1 MRFTTKNYFVLLLF
15 IFATSSNFA
24 QETFTRKDSLQG
36 GLRYE
41 RTCFDVLRYDLNI
54 KIDIDKKYI
63 VGYNQIFFTITS
75 KKTKKIQLDLYE
87 NMQVDSIVWDQ
98 KKLNYIR
105 EFNAVFVEFPSYLTL
120 KSENSLKFYYS
131 GNPQI
136 AKRAPWDGGFVFAK
150 DSNNKDFVG
159 VACQGA
165 GASLW
170 FPCKDS
176 QSDEPNDGATVSIEA
191 PTGLTAVSNGR
202 LLNFTN
208 KQNGFTRWDWQVKNP
223 INTYDITVNIADY
236 VHFGENYKGLDLDYY
251 VLRENE
257 SKAKV
262 QFEQVKPMMDC
273 FQSKFGEYP
282 FKNDSFKLVETPFL
296 GMEHQSAVAYGNKYQ
311 NGYLNTDLSGTGI
324 GLTFDFIIIHE
335 SGHEWFGNSITSKDI
350 ADMWIHESF
359 TTYSEAVFIECQ
371 LGKQKSLDYLLGLQK
386 NVQNDK
392 PIIGPYGVNK
402 EGSGDMYPKGALM
415 LNTIRSIV
423 NDDDK
428 WYRILYKYATNFRH
442 KIVDSQTVI
451 NYFNKELELNLSP
464 IFDQY
469 LKYKNIPKLEL
480 TIKKRKLS
488 YKWITDAANFE
499 MPIDIKV
506 KGSIVRIYPKKD
518 FQELDIK
525 IKNLNDIEILNDK
538 YFIDVL
544 RK

>member
-1 MRFTTKNYFVLLLF
+1 MLF
-15 IFATSSNFA
+15 RS
-24 QETFTRKDSLQG
+24 
-36 GLRYE
+36 
-41 RTCFDVLRYDLNI
+41 
-54 KIDIDKKYI
+54 
-63 VGYNQIFFTITS
+63 
-75 KKTKKIQLDLYE
+75 
-87 NMQVDSIVWDQ
+87 
-98 KKLNYIR
+98 
-105 EFNAVFVEFPSYLTL
+105 
-120 KSENSLKFYYS
+120 
-131 GNPQI
+131 
-136 AKRAPWDGGFVFAK
+136 
-150 DSNNKDFVG
+150 
-159 VACQGA
+159 
-165 GASLW
+165 
-170 FPCKDS
+170 
-176 QSDEPNDGATVSIEA
+176 
-191 PTGLTAVSNGR
+191 
-202 LLNFTN
+202 
-208 KQNGFTRWDWQVKNP
+208 
-223 INTYDITVNIADY
+223 
-236 VHFGENYKGLDLDYY
+236 
-251 VLRENE
+251 
-257 SKAKV
+257 
-262 QFEQVKPMMDC
+262 
-273 FQSKFGEYP
+273 
-282 FKNDSFKLVETPFL
+282 
-296 GMEHQSAVAYGNKYQ
+296 
-311 NGYLNTDLSGTGI
+311 
-324 GLTFDFIIIHE
+324 
-335 SGHEWFGNSITSKDI
+335 
-350 ADMWIHESF
+350 DMWIHESF

-371 LGKQKSLDYLLGLQK
+371 LGKQKSLDYLFGLQK

-428 WYRILYKYATNFRH
+428 WYRILYKYATTFRY
-442 KIVDSQTVI
+442 KIIDSQTVI

>member
-1 MRFTTKNYFVLLLF
+1 MRFTPKKYIVLLIF
-15 IFATSSNFA
+15 IFAISSNFA

-75 KKTKKIQLDLYE
+75 KKTKKIQLDLYA
-87 NMQVDSIVWDQ
+87 NMQIDSIVWDQ
-98 KKLNYIR
+98 KKLNYKR
-105 EFNAVFVEFPSYLTL
+105 EFNAVFVEFPAYLTL

-176 QSDEPNDGATVSIEA
+176 QSDEPNDGATISIEA

-223 INTYDITVNIADY
+223 INAYDITVNIADY

-273 FQSKFGEYP
+273 FQSKFSEYP
-282 FKNDSFKLVETPFL
+282 FKNDSYKLVETPFL

-311 NGYLNTDLSGTGI
+311 NGYLNSDLSGTGI

-371 LGKQKSLDYLLGLQK
+371 LGKQKSLDYLFGLQK

-428 WYRILYKYATNFRH
+428 WYRILYKYATTFRY
-442 KIVDSQTVI
+442 KIIDSQTVI

-488 YKWITDAANFE
+488 YKWITDVANFE

-506 KGSIVRIYPKKD
+506 KGNLVRITPKKD

-525 IKNLNDIEILNDK
+525 IKNLKDIEILNDR

-544 RK
+544 NK